1 MRSLQKALAKIPALL
16 SSMPSIFIFIFLFV
30 YLVVFGLLGL
40 FLPKLAP
47 SNDLQLIFG
56 NYTNV
61 LSALGASLAAGAG
74 AVHTKRLKDIHKKHL
89 EIEASLKDLHTKIDS
104 LTKK

>member
-1 MRSLQKALAKIPALL
+1 MIFLKKALNKIPSLL
-16 SSMPSIFIFIFLFV
+16 SSLPSIFIFLFLFV
-30 YLVVFGLLGL
+30 YLVGFGLIGL
-40 FLPKLAP
+40 VYPQLAP

-74 AVHTKRLKDIHKKHL
+74 AVHVKNIRELHKKHDQL
-89 EIEASLKDLHTKIDS
+89 QSSVDALHEKIDQ
-104 LTKK
+104 LTQK

>member
-1 MRSLQKALAKIPALL
+1 MSSLHKALAKIPALL

-30 YLVVFGLLGL
+30 YLVIFGLLGL
-40 FLPKLAP
+40 ALPRLAP

-74 AVHTKRLKDIHKKHL
+74 AVHTKRLREIHKKHL
-89 EIEASLKDLHTKIDS
+89 EIEASLKDLHSKIDRLS
-104 LTKK
+104 QK